1 MTKLSPHFAL
11 WVASLC
17 YTLGPTRHIL
27 LVPGGDRSNHKAVD
41 LPCVTALR
49 KMTRLDPT
57 ASDSGP
63 SLVSV
68 FLRSLSLLRHW
79 LQPSP
84 SAPCSWQSGEA
95 Y

>member
-41 LPCVTALR
+41 LALCN
-49 KMTRLDPT
+49 
-57 ASDSGP
+57 
-63 SLVSV
+63 
-68 FLRSLSLLRHW
+68 
-79 LQPSP
+79 
-84 SAPCSWQSGEA
+84 SAKKNDQA
-95 Y
+95 